1 MPAHVYLAA
10 ICVAASLP
18 LLVWSLAG
26 ARGSAGLVR
35 RNLGA
40 GITNITRPIAS
51 LRRPKITPRL
61 LPRDYVEDLDRRL
74 DRAGMSTKWTTDRY
88 MAMKAIAVVGGFV
101 GGGVLGLRLGGSA
114 VVLLPVVGVLG
125 AWLLPDLHLSG
136 KATAREQ
143 EIEMQL
149 PDVLD
154 QLTISIEAGLGFDGA
169 MARLV
174 ATSEGPVVDQMT
186 RVLQDVRLGLSR
198 DVALRG
204 MAERTQS
211 PDLRTFANAMAQA
224 GKHGLAMAGVLRA
237 QAVEAREKRKFRAEE
252 RANKVPV
259 KILIPLVLCVLPTL
273 FIVLIGPAVIRYNEG
288 FG

>member
-1 MPAHVYLAA
+1 M
-10 ICVAASLP
+10 
-18 LLVWSLAG
+18 
-26 ARGSAGLVR
+26 
-35 RNLGA
+35 
-40 GITNITRPIAS
+40 
-51 LRRPKITPRL
+51 
-61 LPRDYVEDLDRRL
+61 
-74 DRAGMSTKWTTDRY
+74 
-88 MAMKAIAVVGGFV
+88 
-101 GGGVLGLRLGGSA
+101 
-114 VVLLPVVGVLG
+114 
-125 AWLLPDLHLSG
+125 
-136 KATAREQ
+136 
-143 EIEMQL
+143 
-149 PDVLD
+149 LD

-237 QAVEAREKRKFRAEE
+237 QALEAREKRKFRAEE